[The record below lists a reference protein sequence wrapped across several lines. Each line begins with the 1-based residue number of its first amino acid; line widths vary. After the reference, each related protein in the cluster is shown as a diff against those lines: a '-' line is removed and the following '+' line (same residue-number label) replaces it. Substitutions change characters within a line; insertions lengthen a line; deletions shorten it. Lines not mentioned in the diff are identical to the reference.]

1 MADSTGL
8 IIVSGLVASG
18 STLLSDVSKGSVTIK
33 PVIAGFLIVSGLLFV
48 STFNDEIAK
57 GFAVLI
63 MATALVRNGSV
74 LAGVVTHLGNVTS
87 VPTTKSTTQPNPVA

>member
-8 IIVSGLVASG
+8 IIVSGLVAGG
-18 STLLSDVSKGSVTIK
+18 STLLADVSKGSVTIK

-48 STFNDEIAK
+48 STFNEDIAK
-57 GFAVLI
+57 GFAILI

-74 LAGVVTHLGNVTS
+74 LASVIEHLGNVTS
-87 VPTTKSTTQPNPVA
+87 APTGIHTTSTQTI

>member
-8 IIVSGLVASG
+8 IIVSGLVAGG
-18 STLLSDVSKGSVTIK
+18 STLLTDVSKGNVTIK

-48 STFNDEIAK
+48 STFNEDIAK

-87 VPTTKSTTQPNPVA
+87 VPTGTPTTTTTTV